1 MQVAGGHM
9 KVMKKGMVLL
19 CVCFCFFLK
28 GNTQKEIFAENLDQ
42 CTTAQSDGIQG
53 FYEEK
58 ENSLDILFLGDSNFT
73 RSINPLMETNR
84 YHLLY
89 TGKCDTNNMDQYL
102 PIKKRLALSKA
113 KSVDY

>member
-28 GNTQKEIFAENLDQ
+28 GNTQREIFAEHLDQ

-53 FYEEK
+53 FYEE
-58 ENSLDILFLGDSNFT
+58 T
-73 RSINPLMETNR
+73 
-84 YHLLY
+84 
-89 TGKCDTNNMDQYL
+89 
-102 PIKKRLALSKA
+102 
-113 KSVDY
+113 